1 MDDLNI
7 EQRRCERLRN
17 LLGPLYNLAQF
28 IQEDNDK
35 LEELIKEEAN
45 RAMKNWP
52 LIEKALDP
60 NSTLEELN
68 QLYLN
73 PENRR

>member
-28 IQEDNDK
+28 IREDNDK

-45 RAMKNWP
+45 RAMENWP

>member
-1 MDDLNI
+1 MDDLNV

-17 LLGPLYNLAQF
+17 LLSPLYNLAQF

-35 LEELIKEEAN
+35 LEELIKREAD
-45 RAMKNWP
+45 RAMENWP

-60 NSTLEELN
+60 NATLEELN
-68 QLYLN
+68 QLYLDTN
-73 PENRR
+73 NRK